1 MYPTAPLYESL
12 ARLQSRRS
20 VKAMHLQEP
29 APSNT
34 DLEQILQTAIRV
46 PDHGKL
52 GPWRFIRFTGQSRA
66 AFGELLAQRYGELNP
81 DASAQNKTFERN
93 RLLRAPAVIAVIA
106 HIKAPH
112 KIPQWEQQLSVG
124 AACQNMLVAACLLG
138 YGAQWLTEWY
148 AYDHV
153 IDQALGLAD
162 NERVAG
168 YIYIG
173 AAETQPPERARPK
186 LEDVLSDW
194 QLP

>member
-1 MYPTAPLYESL
+1 MGTA
-12 ARLQSRRS
+12 
-20 VKAMHLQEP
+20 
-29 APSNT
+29 
-34 DLEQILQTAIRV
+34 
-46 PDHGKL
+46 
-52 GPWRFIRFTGQSRA
+52 
-66 AFGELLAQRYGELNP
+66 
-81 DASAQNKTFERN
+81 TFCRCCLPE
-93 RLLRAPAVIAVIA
+93 
-106 HIKAPH
+106 H
-112 KIPQWEQQLSVG
+112 VG
-124 AACQNMLVAACLLG
+124 GACLLG

-173 AAETQPPERARPK
+173 AAETQPPDGVRPK